1 MTGDQVREA
10 RRLLGW
16 SADSLAPRCRMP
28 AAAILAFE
36 QTGKMSKP
44 QGGTSTIKRMELLKA
59 TLEAAGVIF
68 TGGETPS
75 VKLFKQKAWCQRRLI
90 LFVSFLLADIRSDQ

>member
-16 SADSLAPRCRMP
+16 SADTLAPRCRMP
-28 AAAILAFE
+28 AAAILTFE

-44 QGGTSTIKRMELLKA
+44 QGGTSTVKRLEILKS
-59 TLEAAGVIF
+59 TLEAAGVLFI
-68 TGGETPS
+68 GGETPS
-75 VKLFKQKAWCQRRLI
+75 VKLHRH
-90 LFVSFLLADIRSDQ
+90 DG

>member
-1 MTGDQVREA
+1 
-10 RRLLGW
+10 
-16 SADSLAPRCRMP
+16 MP

-44 QGGTSTIKRMELLKA
+44 QGGISTIKRLELLKA

-75 VKLFKQKAWCQRRLI
+75 VKFFRRET
-90 LFVSFLLADIRSDQ
+90 